1 MSNYGK
7 VTGWLIG
14 AWFVFASAGSALHL
28 FQNDSERIG
37 LAVAIAA
44 GAPIVVFAVWLA
56 ASRAFRE
63 FILSLNPKVLT
74 ALQTWRVVGFV
85 FVLLEAHRMLPA
97 MFALP
102 AGYGDMF
109 IGVTA
114 SLVAW
119 QLADAKHR
127 GAFVAWQLLG
137 ILDLVVAVGS
147 GTTAR
152 LVDPH
157 GVSMLPMTV
166 LPLSIVPTFL
176 VPLFLIF
183 HVICIA
189 QARKWDAAKIA
200 VPSGRLGAFQ
210 EGR

>member
-1 MSNYGK
+1 MRNGK
-7 VTGWLIG
+7 VTGWLMG
-14 AWFVFASAGSALHL
+14 AWFVFAVSASAMQL
-28 FQNDSERIG
+28 FKNDSEGIG

-56 ASRAFRE
+56 TSRAFRE
-63 FILSLNPKVLT
+63 FTLSLNPKVLT

-127 GAFVAWQLLG
+127 GAFIAWQLLG